1 MSRCLTNRVQFIM
14 EKSTVLTRLQ
24 EKWGLESLFQV
35 IAVLVV
41 FSLAGSSV
49 VFLRKTFF
57 GFLGFDEHTSMWVKT
72 ITYILFVFPAY
83 QLLLLTYGFLLG
95 QFNFFWEKEKKMG
108 KWIAEKF
115 RR

>member
-1 MSRCLTNRVQFIM
+1 M
-14 EKSTVLTRLQ
+14 EKTTVLSRLQ

-57 GFLGFDEHTSMWVKT
+57 GFLGFDEHTPFWLKT

-83 QLLLLTYGFLLG
+83 QILLLTYGFALG
-95 QFNFFWEKEKKMG
+95 QFNFFWEKEKKMAR
-108 KWIAEKF
+108 WIVSKF
-115 RR
+115 RRDH

>member
-1 MSRCLTNRVQFIM
+1 MDNQQ
-14 EKSTVLTRLQ
+14 KSTVLTRLQ
-24 EKWGLESLFQV
+24 EKWGLESLLQV
-35 IAVLVV
+35 IAVLIV

-57 GFLGFDEHTSMWVKT
+57 GFLGFDEHTAMWLKT

-83 QLLLLTYGFLLG
+83 QVLLLTYGFIFG
-95 QFNFFWEKEKKMG
+95 QFSFFWEKEKKMG
-108 KWIAEKF
+108 KWIAGKF

>member
-1 MSRCLTNRVQFIM
+1 MDNQA
-14 EKSTVLTRLQ
+14 KPAVLARLQ

-49 VFLRKTFF
+49 VFLRKAFF
-57 GFLGFDEHTSMWVKT
+57 SFLGFGEHTSLWVKT
-72 ITYILFVFPAY
+72 IAYILFVFPAY
-83 QLLLLTYGFLLG
+83 QVLLLAYGFLLG

-108 KWIAEKF
+108 KWIAGKF

>member
-1 MSRCLTNRVQFIM
+1 M

-24 EKWGLESLFQV
+24 EKWGLESLLQV

-57 GFLGFDEHTSMWVKT
+57 GFLGFNELTPMWLKT

-83 QLLLLTYGFLLG
+83 QILLLTYGFLLG
-95 QFNFFWEKEKKMG
+95 QFNFFWEKEKKMV
-108 KWIAEKF
+108 KWIVSRF
-115 RR
+115 RK